1 MATFDLIIRNGQLV
15 TARDVSAGS
24 VAVAEGKIV
33 EISPE
38 ISRDAREEIDA
49 TDLHVFPGAIDPH
62 VHFNEPGR
70 TEWEG
75 IATGSAALA
84 AGGGTCFFDMPLNI
98 SPPVLDGESFDEKLA
113 LAQQKSVTDFALWG
127 GLTPNNLEQLNDLGE
142 RGVVGF
148 KAFMCDSGID
158 EFPWADDYTL
168 YRGMVMAEALGLPVA
183 VHAENQALTQGLAR
197 EVSHGKRESWF
208 PFIYSRPIISE
219 IEAIQRAILM
229 AEETGCRL
237 HVVHVSCGLG
247 VDLVVDARRRGL
259 PVTCETCPHYLTFSV
274 SDLEALGTLG
284 KCAPPLR
291 WRPDQRGLWAHLAE
305 GGGIDFVAS
314 DHSPSPPQMKAVDFA
329 DAWGGIAGVQSTLST
344 LLTPRSDEIAPLPLP
359 RVAALIA
366 SNVAD
371 VFNVPRKGE
380 IVPGADADLCLID
393 LSRGFELREQDLLD
407 RHKLSPYVGQ
417 NFRGVIRRTIVRGT
431 TVFQDGTI
439 VSKPLGRLVRPA

>member
-1 MATFDLIIRNGQLV
+1 MAYDLIIRNGQVV
-15 TARDVSAGS
+15 TARDVTRASIAIEG
-24 VAVAEGKIV
+24 GKIV
-33 EISPE
+33 EVATEVSGP
-38 ISRDAREEIDA
+38 AHEEIDA
-49 TDLHVFPGAIDPH
+49 TALHIFPGVIDPH

-75 IATGSAALA
+75 IATGSAALV
-84 AGGGTCFFDMPLNI
+84 AGGGTCFFDMPLNS
-98 SPPVLDGESFDEKLA
+98 SPPVLDGDAFDAKLA
-113 LAQQKSVTDFALWG
+113 LAQQKSLTDFALWG
-127 GLTPNNLEQLNDLGE
+127 GLTPDNLGQLDELAE
-142 RGVVGF
+142 RGVIGF

-158 EFPWADDYTL
+158 EFQWADDYTL
-168 YRGMVMAEALGLPVA
+168 YRGMVMAEARGLIVA
-183 VHAENQALTQGLAR
+183 VHAENQGLTQGLAR

-208 PFIYSRPIISE
+208 PFIYSRPIIAE

-274 SDLEALGTLG
+274 QDLEALGTLG

-291 WRPDQRGLWAHLAE
+291 WKPDQRALWSHLAD

-344 LLTPRSDEIAPLPLP
+344 LLTPRSEEIAPLPLP
-359 RVAALIA
+359 RVAALTS

-371 VFNVPRKGE
+371 VFRVPRKGE

-393 LSRGFELREQDLLD
+393 LNRGFELREADLLD

-417 NFRGVIRRTIVRGT
+417 NFRGVITRTLVRGT
-431 TVFQDGTI
+431 TVFRDGKI